1 VRAWKKKKK
10 KKTLRGTGRAAP
22 PVARKGPK
30 PQLAPPGVALRR
42 EEEDLWPPMG
52 KETIEERFA
61 KVLWVRLFNAVAS
74 DDAATVDAMLREGVD
89 IEVMDAVR
97 FAAARRREGC
107 GGVEARRGRL
117 YFARPF

>member
-1 VRAWKKKKK
+1 MRTQVRG
-10 KKTLRGTGRAAP
+10 TCGVRGTGRAAP
-22 PVARKGPK
+22 PPRAGGAQRAK
-30 PQLAPPGVALRR
+30 PQLTPPGVALRR

-89 IEVMDAVR
+89 IEVTDAVR

-107 GGVEARRGRL
+107 GGVEARRCLSSLRG
-117 YFARPF
+117 